1 LEILMPTY
9 TALITLLAVALYF
22 ALALRV
28 AISRGEFGVP
38 LPATSGNPDFERVF
52 RVHQNT
58 LEWLPTFLACLWIC
72 ALFLSD
78 IGAAALGAVRL
89 VGRLLYAAGYSQ
101 AVEKRL
107 PGFFI
112 QSSACILLFLGAA
125 TGVVRHLL
133 G

>member
-1 LEILMPTY
+1 MPLW

-22 ALALRV
+22 GLALRV
-28 AISRGEFGVP
+28 AISRGKFGVS

-58 LEWLPTFLACLWIC
+58 LEWLPTFLAPLWIC

-78 IGAAALGAVRL
+78 VGAAALGLVWLIGRVIYAV
-89 VGRLLYAAGYSQ
+89 GYSQ

-112 QSSACILLFLGAA
+112 QSTACILLFLAA
-125 TGVVRHLL
+125 AVGVVRHLM
-133 G
+133 GA

>member
-1 LEILMPTY
+1 MPRW

-28 AISRGEFGVP
+28 AISRGKFGVS
-38 LPATSGNPDFERVF
+38 LPATSGDPDFERVF

-58 LEWLPTFLACLWIC
+58 LEWLPTFLAPLWIC

-78 IGAAALGAVRL
+78 VGAAALGVVWL
-89 VGRLLYAAGYSQ
+89 IGRVVYAAGYSQ

-112 QSSACILLFLGAA
+112 QSTACILLFLGAA
-125 TGVVRHLL
+125 FGVARRLM
-133 G
+133 GA